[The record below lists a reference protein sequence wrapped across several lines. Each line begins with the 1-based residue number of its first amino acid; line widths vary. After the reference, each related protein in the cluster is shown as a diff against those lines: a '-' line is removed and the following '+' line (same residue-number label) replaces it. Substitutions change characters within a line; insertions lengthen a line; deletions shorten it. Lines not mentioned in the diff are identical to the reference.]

1 MPIPVRFLFI
11 LLGPK
16 KSGLDYHEVGRS
28 IATLMSNRHFH
39 NIAYKA
45 DDRKELL
52 SAINEF
58 LDDSIVLPPGKWD
71 REHLLPFEELKEK
84 NEYIRNRK
92 NKAIEEKLKGHTL
105 LSSEDEKKLLQA
117 AEEAEDSGPPD
128 DDDPLKRTGRFF
140 GGMIND
146 IKRRIPMYKSDIQ
159 DGLNTETLAAT
170 LFLYFAGLATAITF
184 GGLIGDK
191 TSSLVGISETLV
203 SACFVGMVFHAFSSQ
218 PLVFVGTTGPLIL
231 FDEALIKFC
240 NSMGY
245 SFLSVRVYVGFWLSI
260 IALTMAAFEGSVYVR
275 LFTRFTQ
282 EIFSALITLIYI
294 VETALNVVYTFSR
307 HPLHSE
313 YVYKDMENFTSTTIA
328 AIPIDDNS
336 TFVESTTIQAQIS
349 EIVSNITENSNFLIP
364 WDKLGPLNQP
374 NTALFCM
381 VLTLGTFTSAY
392 SLRIFRNSKF
402 LGRNARRALGD
413 FGVPISIA
421 IFVGIAYTLSQ
432 VFTDKL
438 NVPDGISPSD
448 PEARGWIIP
457 LSDPSIPKW
466 MPIGALVPALLVYIL
481 IFMETQISE
490 LIVGKPERGLKKGN
504 GLHWDIVL
512 LCFCNTVCGYFG
524 LPW

>member
-1 MPIPVRFLFI
+1 
-11 LLGPK
+11 
-16 KSGLDYHEVGRS
+16 
-28 IATLMSNRHFH
+28 
-39 NIAYKA
+39 
-45 DDRKELL
+45 
-52 SAINEF
+52 
-58 LDDSIVLPPGKWD
+58 
-71 REHLLPFEELKEK
+71 
-84 NEYIRNRK
+84 
-92 NKAIEEKLKGHTL
+92 
-105 LSSEDEKKLLQA
+105 
-117 AEEAEDSGPPD
+117 
-128 DDDPLKRTGRFF
+128 
-140 GGMIND
+140 MIND
-146 IKRRIPMYKSDIQ
+146 IKRRIPMYKSDIK

-170 LFLYFAGLATAITF
+170 MFLYFAGLATAITF

-191 TSSLVGISETLV
+191 TASLIGISETLV

-240 NSMGY
+240 ESMGY
-245 SFLSVRVYVGFWLSI
+245 SFLTVRVFVGLWLSI
-260 IALTMAAFEGSVYVR
+260 IALTMAAFEGSACVR

-294 VETALNVVYTFSR
+294 VETALKLVLTFNR
-307 HPLHSE
+307 HPLHAE
-313 YVYKDMENFTSTTIA
+313 YVYKVMENVTSTTLA

-336 TFVESTTIQAQIS
+336 TIIETTTILSQIN
-349 EIVSNITENSNFLIP
+349 EVVSNVTEDSNLLIP
-364 WDKLGPLNQP
+364 WDKFGPLNQP

-381 VLTLGTFTSAY
+381 VLTLGTFTLAY

-421 IFVGIAYTLSQ
+421 IFVGIAYSLSQ

-438 NVPDGISPSD
+438 NVPDGVSPSD
-448 PEARGWIIP
+448 PEVRGWIIP
-457 LSDPSIPKW
+457 LADPSIPKW
-466 MPIGALVPALLVYIL
+466 MPFGALVPALLVYIL

-512 LCFCNTVCGYFG
+512 LCFCNTVCGYLG